1 MTSGTIELRPPRLAQ
16 TRQSHTISLFVKN
29 EPGVL
34 VRVAMVFS
42 RRGYNI
48 ESLTVS
54 EVDEINARSRIT
66 IVTSGTPMVIEQIKA
81 QLARLVPVYDVH
93 DLTMEG
99 PHVSREMALVKIS
112 NTGETRIEALRIAD
126 TFRARAIDSTLESFV
141 FELTG
146 DTGKIDAFIDLMV
159 SLGEVEVSRT
169 GVVAI
174 ARGAA
179 LHMPLVRKKHA
190 VRRKIPKAGGG
201 G

>member
-1 MTSGTIELRPPRLAQ
+1 MTPTDQPTAR
-16 TRQSHTISLFVKN
+16 HTIAVLVAN

-34 VRVAMVFS
+34 ARVIGLFS
-42 RRGYNI
+42 GRGYNI

-54 EVDEINARSRIT
+54 EVDEVNSRSRIT

-93 DLTMEG
+93 DLTLES
-99 PHVSREMALVKIS
+99 PHVAREMALVKVR
-112 NTGETRIEALRIAD
+112 NTGDKRIEALRIAD
-126 TFRARAIDSTLESFV
+126 TFRARAVDSTLESFV

-146 DTGKIDAFIDLMV
+146 DTGKIDAFIDLLV

-174 ARGAA
+174 ARGE
-179 LHMPLVRKKHA
+179 HVQMPLVRKAKAAKRRAKKHDDD
-190 VRRKIPKAGGG
+190 
-201 G
+201 

>member
-1 MTSGTIELRPPRLAQ
+1 MSIEDEIER
-16 TRQSHTISLFVKN
+16 HTIAVLVSN

-34 VRVAMVFS
+34 ARVIGLFS
-42 RRGYNI
+42 GRGYNI

-54 EVDEINARSRIT
+54 EVDEVNSRSRIT

-81 QLARLVPVYDVH
+81 QLSRLVPVYDVH

-99 PHVSREMALVKIS
+99 PHVAREMALVKIR
-112 NTGETRIEALRIAD
+112 NTGEHRIECLRIAD

-159 SLGEVEVSRT
+159 ALGEVEVSRT

-174 ARGAA
+174 SRGE
-179 LHMPLVRKKHA
+179 HVQMPLVLKARPNKARKRA
-190 VRRKIPKAGGG
+190 AD
-201 G
+201 